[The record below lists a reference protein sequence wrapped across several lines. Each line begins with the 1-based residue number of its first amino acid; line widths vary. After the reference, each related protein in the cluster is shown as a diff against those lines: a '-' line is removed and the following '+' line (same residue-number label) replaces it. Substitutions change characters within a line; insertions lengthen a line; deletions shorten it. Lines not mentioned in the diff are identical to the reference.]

1 MITSRRP
8 LRTRDSRWAGR
19 LSRRLVRIG
28 LTPNQI
34 SVLSVVFA
42 AVAALSL
49 YCVTWENSYA
59 PLFWILAAIGIQ
71 LRLLCNL
78 MDGMLAVEGGLK
90 TPDGD
95 LYNEFPDR
103 LSDPLILVAL
113 GHAGG
118 DETIQLLGW
127 LCATGALLTAAI
139 RLHGASLTGV
149 HDFSGPMAKPQRMAL
164 ATLACLVMAAM
175 DYLGLSMNV
184 LPWLVGLMTAGIL
197 VTILRRLRFL
207 SRNLRDRSSQ

>member
-1 MITSRRP
+1 MITARRP

-139 RLHGASLTGV
+139 RLNGASLTGV

-175 DYLGLSMNV
+175 DYLGLSMKV